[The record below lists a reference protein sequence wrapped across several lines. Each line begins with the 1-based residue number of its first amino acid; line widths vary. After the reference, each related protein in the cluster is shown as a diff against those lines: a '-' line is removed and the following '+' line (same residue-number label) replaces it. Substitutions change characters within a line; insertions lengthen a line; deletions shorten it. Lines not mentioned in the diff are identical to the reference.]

1 MDSRRDPMNR
11 ICRIAALLLSL
22 ATLPAGCTPYRFGV
36 RSLYPPDIQTVYVPV
51 FTSNSFRRDLG
62 ERLTEAVAKEIELRT
77 PYKVVGSPEADS
89 ILTGQLIRDTK
100 RLTIE
105 SPTDEARET
114 EIAFAVR
121 VTWIDR
127 NGGMIHEGNVPLP
140 PASVDIMQTAFVHP
154 EVGSSI
160 ATGQQETIQRLAQQ
174 IVSLMEAPW

>member
-1 MDSRRDPMNR
+1 MNR
-11 ICRIAALLLSL
+11 LLRIAVVGVVL
-22 ATLPAGCTPYRFGV
+22 ATCTGGCTPYRFGV

-51 FTSNSFRRDLG
+51 FTSNSFRPALG

-89 ILTGQLIRDTK
+89 ILTGQLVRDTK

-160 ATGQQETIQRLAQQ
+160 ATGQQEVIERLARQ